1 MSIPDGPLGLDDLNP
16 PQRTAVETVEGP
28 LLILAGPGSGKTRVI
43 AHRIA
48 YLVDVAN
55 VEPWRIVAVT
65 FTNKAAREM
74 RSRVEAHL
82 GDAVGELVLG
92 TFHAICARLLR
103 VEAERIG
110 LSRSFNIFDDAD
122 QMTLMKRVATELGID
137 TKRFKE
143 RVLLSA
149 ISRAKSELRTAEEC
163 ERSTTDYFQEL
174 VARCYERYDELLA
187 ENSAL
192 DFDDLIMK
200 AVEMLRDN
208 NWIREKYQ
216 DRFLHVLV
224 DEFQDTN
231 VAQYRL
237 ARLLAGKHGNICV
250 VGDPDQSIYSWR
262 SADIRNILDF
272 ERDFPQARIVLL
284 EQNYRSTQTI
294 LDAAHAVIAGSK
306 ERKQRSLWTDRGS
319 GEPIVTYEAYDQ
331 EEEASFVAHEIQAL
345 ADAGYGLS
353 DFAVMYRTNAQSRAI
368 EEALIAAGIPYQ
380 LVGGTR
386 FYERREIKDLLAYLR
401 LVQNPFDVV
410 SFTRVVNVPG
420 RGIGAKTIAELERWA
435 KRLGVPLY
443 TALQLLAEQEA
454 GKATTPAERHPI
466 APRQA
471 KALVEFLQLLDDLIA
486 VSAKNALSTLLDA
499 VLERTAYRRYIFAGS
514 DAGEP
519 DGDDEAEERWANIGE
534 LQNVVSGYDGIA
546 PEAAL
551 ITFLEEVALISDA
564 DTMAEQGEGGGGRV
578 TLITLH
584 SAKGLEYPVVFMTAM
599 EEGVLPHIRSFDDQL
614 QLEEERRLCYV
625 GMTRAKERLYLI
637 RAFRRYGM
645 GVSQHAPPSRFLRD
659 IPPSLT
665 AQRSPVRDEAAAVER
680 GPHRLREAIAARR
693 ELAPAADNGG
703 FDAGARVRHGVFGD
717 GVVVSCVPDGDDF
730 VVTIAFRGGTGI
742 KKLMLS
748 MTPLELA

>member
-1 MSIPDGPLGLDDLNP
+1 MSILDDLNP
-16 PQRTAVETVEGP
+16 PQRAAVETVEGP

-48 YLVDVAN
+48 YLVDVAE
-55 VEPWRIVAVT
+55 VTPWRILAVT

-82 GDAVGELVLG
+82 DDRARELVLG
-92 TFHAICARLLR
+92 TFHSICARLLR

-122 QMTLMKRVATELGID
+122 QMTLMKRVVTELGID

-143 RVLLSA
+143 RALLSA

-163 ERSTTDYFQEL
+163 ARSTSDYFQEL

-200 AVEMLRDN
+200 TVEMLRDN

-231 VAQYRL
+231 VAQYQL

-306 ERKQRSLWTDRGS
+306 ERVQRSLWTDRGT
-319 GEPIVTYEAYDQ
+319 GEPIVTYEAYDE
-331 EEEASFVAHEIQAL
+331 EEEASFVAHEIRS
-345 ADAGYGLS
+345 LS
-353 DFAVMYRTNAQSRAI
+353 ENGHELGDFAVMYRTNAQSRAI
-368 EEALIAAGIPYQ
+368 EEALIAGGIPYQ
-380 LVGGTR
+380 IVGGTR

-401 LVQNPFDVV
+401 LAQNPFDVV

-435 KRLGVPLY
+435 KRLDVPLY

-454 GKATTPAERHPI
+454 GKPAMPVERHPI
-466 APRQA
+466 AARQA
-471 KALVEFLQLLDDLIA
+471 KVLVEFLQLLDDLIA
-486 VSAKNALSTLLDA
+486 VSAKNSLSTLLDA
-499 VLERTAYRRYIFAGS
+499 VLERTAYRRYVFA
-514 DAGEP
+514 EFEE
-519 DGDDEAEERWANIGE
+519 DDAEERWANVGE

-546 PEAAL
+546 PESAL
-551 ITFLEEVALISDA
+551 
-564 DTMAEQGEGGGGRV
+564 
-578 TLITLH
+578 
-584 SAKGLEYPVVFMTAM
+584 MT
-599 EEGVLPHIRSFDDQL
+599 
-614 QLEEERRLCYV
+614 
-625 GMTRAKERLYLI
+625 
-637 RAFRRYGM
+637 
-645 GVSQHAPPSRFLRD
+645 
-659 IPPSLT
+659 
-665 AQRSPVRDEAAAVER
+665 
-680 GPHRLREAIAARR
+680 
-693 ELAPAADNGG
+693 
-703 FDAGARVRHGVFGD
+703 
-717 GVVVSCVPDGDDF
+717 
-730 VVTIAFRGGTGI
+730 
-742 KKLMLS
+742 
-748 MTPLELA
+748 